1 MARRQTARR
10 VNQKRSRSHLTPLRP
25 GSHDPAQAVENFMY
39 SVQRPAPD
47 HREVA
52 FEQRETV
59 AERKKRTGEGGPA
72 QAGKADN
79 QTLKHWRS
87 KWKENRNSTS

>member
-1 MARRQTARR
+1 M
-10 VNQKRSRSHLTPLRP
+10 RP
-25 GSHDPAQAVENFMY
+25 
-39 SVQRPAPD
+39 RPAPG
-47 HREVA
+47 HSEVA
-52 FEQRETV
+52 FAQRETV
-59 AERKKRTGEGGPA
+59 AERKKQTGEGEPA